1 MEQIENY
8 DYEPISNDSMNAK
21 LSYWFKFYMYM
32 KKVGEFHELKI
43 SIIKVSWLKSIV
55 NMKIYKSQNFM

>member
-1 MEQIENY
+1 
-8 DYEPISNDSMNAK
+8 MNAK

-43 SIIKVSWLKSIV
+43 SIIKVRKKNYRLLGNIWEKCDKEI
-55 NMKIYKSQNFM
+55 

>member
-1 MEQIENY
+1 
-8 DYEPISNDSMNAK
+8 MNAK

-43 SIIKVSWLKSIV
+43 SIIKVRKKNYSSRLLAHLNYRENQDNKG
-55 NMKIYKSQNFM
+55 NL